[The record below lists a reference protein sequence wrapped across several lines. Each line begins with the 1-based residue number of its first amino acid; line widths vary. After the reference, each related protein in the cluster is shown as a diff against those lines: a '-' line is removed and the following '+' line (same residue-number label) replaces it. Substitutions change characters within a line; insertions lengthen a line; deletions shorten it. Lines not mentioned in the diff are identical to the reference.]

1 MADLFLP
8 ESLCMIDAEMTG
20 VIPSKD
26 ALLQVSALKLKLNKQ
41 MQYEVV
47 GDHFDE
53 YLCYKG
59 QPTTSFH
66 KKYLTHIFEKCNE
79 SSLTPEGLKKKL
91 HSWLGDLKGKVI
103 PTGDCVPHDIYFL
116 KVHKCIDEGYY
127 EDDKPVPG
135 TFHYEFWDMNPL
147 KDISRQIVG
156 NKYEVEGVDKENQH
170 DALVDCLNQTLE
182 LNHALK
188 ILLALEK

>member
-66 KKYLTHIFEKCNE
+66 KKY
-79 SSLTPEGLKKKL
+79 SSK
-91 HSWLGDLKGKVI
+91 
-103 PTGDCVPHDIYFL
+103 
-116 KVHKCIDEGYY
+116 
-127 EDDKPVPG
+127 
-135 TFHYEFWDMNPL
+135 
-147 KDISRQIVG
+147 
-156 NKYEVEGVDKENQH
+156 
-170 DALVDCLNQTLE
+170 
-182 LNHALK
+182 
-188 ILLALEK
+188 